1 MKKLTLISISLLI
14 ILSACQKVD
23 LLTPAPV
30 VNTGIDPETWVSI
43 PAGQFLSGQFE
54 EVTTI
59 DYDFEI
65 MVTDVTNTQYANYLN
80 AAVAE
85 GLVKIDNEQV
95 SGFYP
100 GEEFDHGR
108 HEIEI
113 AEGDYTYMP
122 LGDPAL
128 RLDFDGAFFTTKE
141 DWANHPMT
149 MVSWFGAQAYCE
161 YYGWE
166 LPSELEWEKAARGT
180 DNRPFPW
187 GDEIKYG
194 NANFISS
201 RDPYEEMNSFGSRT
215 TPVGFYNGRE
225 YFGFQ
230 TIDSRSPYG
239 LFDMAGNVWQWT
251 RDDYDLQHYR
261 YMRGGS
267 ANMYP
272 NQLRIWQRNSATPTF
287 YGPYV
292 GFRCVKR

>member
-1 MKKLTLISISLLI
+1 MRRNTFIFIALMI
-14 ILSACQKVD
+14 ILSACQSVD
-23 LLTPAPV
+23 LLAPAPV
-30 VNTGIDPETWVSI
+30 VETGIDPESWVNVPGGPFI
-43 PAGQFLSGQFE
+43 SGQFE
-54 EVTTI
+54 EEVVI
-59 DYDFEI
+59 DYDYQI
-65 MVTDVTNTQYANYLN
+65 MITDVTNTQFATFLN
-80 AAVAE
+80 SAITDGMVNT
-85 GLVKIDNEQV
+85 GNEQV
-95 SGFYP
+95 TGFYA
-100 GEEFDHGR
+100 GEEFDQGR

-113 AEGDYTYMP
+113 AAGDYIYVP
-122 LGDPAL
+122 LADPAL
-128 RLDFDGAFFTTKE
+128 RLDFDGTRFVAKS

-149 MVSWFGAQAYCE
+149 MVSWFGAKAYCD

-187 GDEIKYG
+187 GDELQHG

-201 RDPYEEMNSFGSRT
+201 RDPYEDMSAFGSRT
-215 TPVGFYNGRE
+215 TPVGFFNGRV
-225 YFGFQ
+225 YNGFQ

-239 LFDMAGNVWQWT
+239 LYDMAGNVWQWT
-251 RDDYDLQHYR
+251 RDDYTQQHYR